1 MDTWD
6 SRSTAAARA
15 VTHLYGQRLWALPGT
30 YLGAIVRPWRL
41 SPEWHYWWQ
50 AHFVDCLV
58 DAGYRELATGVRFDG
73 DDRPSAGK
81 LASRLVTTMRLRNA
95 LRFTNSYYDD
105 MAWLALSVG
114 RLDALAEAA
123 KKVGRRSG
131 RLRNARA
138 MARLQDTLTSAVTPD
153 LGGGVFWNTARD
165 FKNTP
170 ATAPVALIAARR
182 GDVAVASELLAWLDA
197 KVYDAESGLYLDGV
211 KIRDGAEVLE
221 PSVWTYNQG
230 PVLGALLELAKVA
243 GGSGGSGGTGDTG
256 GSAYVA
262 RAASLVR
269 AVDRE
274 LVVMAPDGRRSL
286 KTHGS
291 GDGGL
296 FTGILVRYLALAAR
310 SAELRAADAEAC
322 EIARRLV
329 LDTASALWGGAQE
342 ARLKVSLF
350 IAREGLIFPNE
361 PFKSSAECYPGAA
374 RIDLSTQLQ
383 AWMCF
388 EAAATL

>member
-73 DDRPSAGK
+73 DDHPSAGK

-131 RLRNARA
+131 RVRNARA

-182 GDVAVASELLAWLDA
+182 GDGAVASELLAWLDA

-243 GGSGGSGGTGDTG
+243 GGSGGSGDTG

-274 LVVMAPDGRRSL
+274 LVVSGPGGRRSL

-322 EIARRLV
+322 DMARRLV
-329 LDTASALWGGAQE
+329 LDTASALWDGALE

-350 IAREGLIFPNE
+350 TAREGLIFPNE
-361 PFKSSAECYPGAA
+361 PFKTAAECYPGAE